1 MSLYSIKM
9 RAGKGNKHISGAE
22 KIIEETR
29 INQFVNQLVQRGMN
43 HPKGSPDLLNVKI
56 EKLEEE
62 DILYFDALPVST
74 VEVEN
79 SREGLEEVRKFLD
92 SLKLARSGEILEL
105 LSETYAMRG
114 AVLLDVD
121 TLERLEPDRERG
133 IRATYMDAEGKAARL
148 SGEGKNHYAEAIVLA
163 TKVANA
169 PNIIGEICIS
179 DDPDYVTGY
188 VASKS
193 TGYRRITKMKELG
206 SENGGRI
213 FLYRGSKN
221 DVERTISF
229 LEKQPVIVRKVQ
241 PLKPERQQADKFAF
255 MEETLKNIQ
264 ERHLYRSM
272 KTIES
277 AQSSTV
283 RYQGREMLMLA
294 SNDYLDMSCV
304 EEVKEYAAQILEKY
318 GTGSGGSRL
327 TTGNTVIHEM
337 LEKKIAEFKQTEAA
351 LVFNTG
357 YVANLAAISSLMDKN
372 SVIFSD
378 ELNHASIIDGCRLSG
393 ASIVVYRHND
403 MEDLEKKILENP
415 CSRGLLVSD
424 AVFSM
429 DGDILNLP
437 RFVQLADKY
446 QLLSMVDEAH
456 STGVIGKTGRGIAE
470 YYGNEWKPDIIMG
483 TLSKAIGSEGGFVCG
498 SKTLIEYLK
507 NKARGFI
514 FSTSLSPVTMASSYR
529 AFEFIEKNPG
539 RVAALQNNVK
549 LFCGYLRQMGLAVDS
564 ETAIIPIVIGEEEKA
579 LAVSEKLFEEGFFIS
594 AIRYPTVKKG
604 SARLRIALMATHTAK
619 QLKGAA
625 DAVYRCLEET
635 GVFTPEK
642 RQEG

>member
-1 MSLYSIKM
+1 M